1 LVEVIKM
8 FYVPENIDITK
19 DFIAGLIDHTLLNPE
34 ATPANIVNLCEEAMK
49 YNFYSVCINPV
60 YVSLAKEKLKGS
72 QIKVASVVG
81 FPLGTTQLSVK
92 RFEAEKAV
100 EDGTD
105 EIDMVIN
112 IGLLK
117 AREFGRVEE
126 DINAVVKAVS
136 PKIVKVI
143 IETCLLSDQEK
154 VIASAIAVS
163 AGAKFVKTSTGFS
176 KSGATVE
183 DVALMRSVVGNQI
196 GVKASGGIR
205 DFETAVKM
213 VKAGASRIGAS
224 KSVEIV
230 K

>member
-1 LVEVIKM
+1 M
-8 FYVPENIDITK
+8 FYVPEDIEITK

-34 ATPANIVNLCEEAMK
+34 ATPSNIVNLCEEAMK
-49 YNFYSVCINPV
+49 YNFYSVCVNPI
-60 YVSLAKEKLKGS
+60 YVSLAKNVLKGS
-72 QIKVASVVG
+72 PVKIASVVA
-81 FPLGTTQLSVK
+81 FPLGATLKEVK
-92 RFEAEKAV
+92 KFEAEKAV

-112 IGLLK
+112 IGHLK
-117 AREFGRVEE
+117 AREFRAVEE
-126 DINAVVKAVS
+126 DINAVVKAVN
-136 PKIVKVI
+136 PRIVKVI

-154 VIASAIAVS
+154 VIASSIAVS
-163 AGAKFVKTSTGFS
+163 AGAKYVKTSTGFS
-176 KSGATVE
+176 KGGATIE
-183 DVALMRSVVGNQI
+183 DVALMRSVVGKEV

-205 DFETAVKM
+205 DYETAVKM